1 MSRMTMVWLFFLLII
16 CSQTVVFAQKG
27 KRKIFGS
34 SQPIHSFLGEDV
46 LLPCQI
52 YEAASAVNM
61 EVRWYKERFNRPVHL
76 YQFHRDWP
84 ERQARE
90 YRGRTELFS
99 KELQHGNLSLRL
111 ENVQIL
117 DSGIYSC
124 FAEDKSWYDEGK
136 IELIVGALGTQPTIF
151 WIPLKNDSDI
161 LGCRSTMWHPK
172 PEFVWRDQDG
182 RNMQYLRNFTGKE
195 EEEEDRD
202 GFLTVNTYIAIK
214 KEFNVYSCLVRGR
227 IQSQDWESKMHI
239 SKEFYPGV
247 SYWLLVVLSVLVLF
261 LAAVLYITLE
271 WIKMK
276 KQEKKC
282 DNRANFYLACH
293 LSKELDEVRSV
304 RKSEWKWI
312 SKFAVDIILDPDTAH
327 PKFIIS
333 EDCKRMRR
341 GEEWREVP
349 DNRERFNERRCAVAS
364 EGFISGQCYWQ
375 VDMGEN
381 RGWALG
387 VIKAS
392 AERKGN
398 LKMTPAL
405 GYWVLWHE
413 NNLVKAL
420 TEERTELFVTKVP
433 KIVGVYL
440 DYEERQVSFYNA
452 AIRSHIYTYVG
463 MDFDTEEKLFPLFY
477 LWDWRSDLT
486 IFTVSSELQAEVA
499 PIREA
504 IQTDQS

>member
-1 MSRMTMVWLFFLLII
+1 MVWQSFFLII

-34 SQPIHSFLGEDV
+34 SQPVHSFLGEDV

-52 YEAASAVNM
+52 SEAVSAVNM

-124 FAEDKSWYDEGK
+124 FAEDRSWYDEGK

-151 WIPLKNDSDI
+151 LIPLKNDSNI

-172 PEFVWRDQDG
+172 PKFVWRDQDG
-182 RNMQYLRNFTGKE
+182 RNIQHLRNFTGKE

-202 GFLTVNTYIAIK
+202 GFLTVNTYIGIK

-227 IQSQDWESKMHI
+227 IQSLDWESKMHI
-239 SKEFYPGV
+239 SITFTEISDVAFTLPV
-247 SYWLLVVLSVLVLF
+247 FLIIFQAHMLL
-261 LAAVLYITLE
+261 
-271 WIKMK
+271 
-276 KQEKKC
+276 
-282 DNRANFYLACH
+282 
-293 LSKELDEVRSV
+293 
-304 RKSEWKWI
+304 
-312 SKFAVDIILDPDTAH
+312 DIILDPDTAH

-349 DNRERFNERRCAVAS
+349 DNSERFNERRCAVAS

-387 VIKAS
+387 VVKAS

-398 LKMTPAL
+398 LKMTPSL

-420 TEERTELFVTKVP
+420 TEERTELFVNVVP

-486 IFTVSSELQAEVA
+486 ILAVSKRQYRLINPNVGKGNELLYYIFFYVHK
-499 PIREA
+499 RFLYR
-504 IQTDQS
+504 SFCC